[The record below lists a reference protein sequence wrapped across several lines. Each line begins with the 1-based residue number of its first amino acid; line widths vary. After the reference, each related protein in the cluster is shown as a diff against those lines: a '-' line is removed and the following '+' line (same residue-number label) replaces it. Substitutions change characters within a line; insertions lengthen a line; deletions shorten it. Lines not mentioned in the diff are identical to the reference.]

1 MNKKFIRHVIYYE
14 DYYLNFFNA
23 QKEEVRKKLNWTL
36 QLISIQE
43 RIPEKFFKHITGSDA
58 LFEIRVEVGSDIFRV
73 FSFFDKGNLVVL
85 VNGFQ
90 KKTQKTPKSEIK
102 MAEKLKKEYLE
113 PNIIDNNMNI
123 EDKKITTFESH
134 LDSQY
139 GKIGTNARDIYE
151 EEFES
156 FQLGI
161 LIQEMRKERGMTQE
175 QLALKC
181 GTTKNYISKI
191 ENNASDIRLSTLMRI
206 IRQGL
211 GGHLKLSLTA

>member
-85 VNGFQ
+85 VNGFLQ
-90 KKTQKTPKSEIK
+90 NTQKTPKSEIK

-113 PNIIDNNMNI
+113 
-123 EDKKITTFESH
+123 
-134 LDSQY
+134 
-139 GKIGTNARDIYE
+139 
-151 EEFES
+151 
-156 FQLGI
+156 
-161 LIQEMRKERGMTQE
+161 
-175 QLALKC
+175 
-181 GTTKNYISKI
+181 TKYN
-191 ENNASDIRLSTLMRI
+191 R
-206 IRQGL
+206 
-211 GGHLKLSLTA
+211 